1 MFNSLLCAHFCFFF
15 SSRRRHTR
23 FDCDWSSDVC
33 SSDLARVSASNQRFA
48 FLLMPFLLFRLV
60 PYPLKGITSPSQTYL
75 GTPCWPVSSSLL
87 SLRFLAGRLQV
98 PGKLDALLSI
108 ACFACRSALSAGR
121 GASLSKA
128 CCSRAKSRSSNNAS
142 PIPSCFVVSRRRDL
156 NRNETLRSEEH
167 TSELQSQSNLVC
179 RLLLE
184 KKKNRTHYK
193 GRHRARWHVDSRK
206 LHTRDSLQERRTIG
220 LRMQAVNLALADALT
235 VLGMNTLTIAS

>member
-1 MFNSLLCAHFCFFF
+1 
-15 SSRRRHTR
+15 
-23 FDCDWSSDVC
+23 
-33 SSDLARVSASNQRFA
+33 
-48 FLLMPFLLFRLV
+48 MPFLLFRLV

-142 PIPSCFVVSRRRDL
+142 PIP
-156 NRNETLRSEEH
+156 RSEEH
-167 TSELQSQSNLVC
+167 TSELQSL
-179 RLLLE
+179 
-184 KKKNRTHYK
+184 
-193 GRHRARWHVDSRK
+193 
-206 LHTRDSLQERRTIG
+206 
-220 LRMQAVNLALADALT
+220 
-235 VLGMNTLTIAS
+235 